1 MKRLLGILLSLA
13 LMLTMPACAA
23 NAPAASETTTAGSL
37 ALTAAETGAFTD
49 VPSDAWYAE
58 AVAYLSG
65 SGIMTGTGN
74 GKFSPNDAFNRAQ
87 LAMVL
92 YRIAGEPAVSG
103 AASFTDTS
111 PDAWYAKP
119 VAWAQQSGVINGVG
133 GGKFGPDTPVT
144 QEMLVTM
151 LYRMEGEPHSDA
163 ASDASDYAANAVGWA
178 RANGIAPAT
187 ADYVFT
193 PRENATRA
201 QVAVLA
207 YNYLIRK
214 EAPAMDEITLTVA
227 GRQLAVEW
235 QDNASVDALRELL
248 RSGPLTVALSMYG
261 DFEQVGPLGAS
272 LPRNDVQTT
281 TEPGDVVLY
290 AGDQI
295 VLFYGSNSWAY
306 TRLGRITGMSQ
317 TELKDLLGNGDVTAV
332 LSLNGASASTG
343 GKTLV
348 AYFSA
353 TGNTKPLA
361 EYAADILGADL
372 YEIVPEIP
380 YTAADLA
387 YYTDCRADREQSD
400 PAARP
405 AIGGEMPDLSQ
416 YDTVVIGHP
425 IWHGQAPKIIYTFLE
440 SYDFSGKTLV
450 TFCTSHS
457 SPLGTSAENLKK
469 LAANANWLE
478 SRRFP
483 IGASKDAIRDWLD
496 EIGLRKG

>member
-1 MKRLLGILLSLA
+1 LLSLA

-111 PDAWYAKP
+111 PDTWYAKP

-133 GGKFGPDTPVT
+133 DGKFAPEIPVT

-151 LYRMEGEPHSDA
+151 LYRMAGEPSADV
-163 ASDASDYAANAVGWA
+163 ASDASGYAANAVGWS

-187 ADYVFT
+187 ADYTFA
-193 PRENATRA
+193 PKENAVRA
-201 QVAVLA
+201 QVAVLV
-207 YNYLIRK
+207 YNYLIH
-214 EAPAMDEITLTVA
+214 EETPAMDEITLTVA
-227 GRQLAVEW
+227 GKPLTVEW

-248 RSGPLTVALSMYG
+248 RNGPLTISLSMYG
-261 DFEQVGPLGAS
+261 GFEQVGSLGAN

-281 TEPGDVVLY
+281 TEPGDIVLY
-290 AGDQI
+290 SGNQI

-306 TRLGRITGMSQ
+306 TRLGKITDMSKS
-317 TELKDLLGNGDVTAV
+317 ELQVLLGTGNVTAV
-332 LSLNGASASTG
+332 LA
-343 GKTLV
+343 LV
-348 AYFSA
+348 
-353 TGNTKPLA
+353 
-361 EYAADILGADL
+361 
-372 YEIVPEIP
+372 
-380 YTAADLA
+380 
-387 YYTDCRADREQSD
+387 
-400 PAARP
+400 
-405 AIGGEMPDLSQ
+405 
-416 YDTVVIGHP
+416 
-425 IWHGQAPKIIYTFLE
+425 
-440 SYDFSGKTLV
+440 
-450 TFCTSHS
+450 
-457 SPLGTSAENLKK
+457 GTN
-469 LAANANWLE
+469 
-478 SRRFP
+478 
-483 IGASKDAIRDWLD
+483 I
-496 EIGLRKG
+496 